1 MQNSLVSPWTSI
13 PEEIEIP
20 YKTQKINQELKLEFN
35 FDDKSLNT
43 SKELLEQL
51 KERNPLPA
59 FKRKKSKYLG
69 ELF

>member
-1 MQNSLVSPWTSI
+1 MQNSLLSPWTSI

-20 YKTQKINQELKLEFN
+20 LKAQNINHELRLEFD

-51 KERNPLPA
+51 KERHPLPG
-59 FKRKKSKYLG
+59 FKRKKSKYLA